1 MLLCLLNGLKT
12 IYENQRLT
20 FISKRGIFIYLAI
33 VCYWLS
39 TLVKQYATMARYLK
53 RSLYYPLAP
62 AHYNPSL
69 TFYKPLNNN
78 SQSYAQ
84 TKIKPFYCTKSVIA
98 PVKGFRMVRAMQKCI
113 TVLFQMKKKERTI
126 TKMQGKHIIENLF
139 LLFVIIALEHIGT

>member
-1 MLLCLLNGLKT
+1 
-12 IYENQRLT
+12 
-20 FISKRGIFIYLAI
+20 
-33 VCYWLS
+33 
-39 TLVKQYATMARYLK
+39 MARYLK